1 MLGLD
6 RPVACL
12 YNVIEYAIDYVMDRP
27 TYTDIARHAGVST
40 ASVSRALAN
49 EKGVGPEVAERV
61 RQSAQ
66 ALGYRPN
73 RAARALRRQRADA
86 IGLVVSDVENPF
98 FASVARAVEGVATA
112 RGYAVLLC
120 NTDEDAEIERRHV
133 NLMMGESVAGVIA
146 VPSREEPGP
155 LLELRD
161 AGIPTVVIDR
171 RVRGDLFDTVQVDHR
186 AGARALVEHLIGHGH
201 DHVGTISVATPATSG
216 RDRMRGCRDA
226 IDAHPGTRLTD
237 LEGRTED
244 AVGVARTS
252 ELAERLARQMLEL
265 PERPT
270 AIFCANNLLSLGALR
285 ALRAA
290 GLRVPDDVALAG
302 FDDELFYDLLDPP
315 LTGVAQPIERIAR
328 TAAELLYERIAEPAR
343 PTQAVVLPAQLRLR
357 RSCGCAGDQSAD
369 TPEQLTPEV
378 NGGDH
383 P

>member
-1 MLGLD
+1 
-6 RPVACL
+6 
-12 YNVIEYAIDYVMDRP
+12 MDRP
-27 TYTDIARHAGVST
+27 TYADIARHAGVST

-49 EKGVGPEVAERV
+49 EKGVGPEVIERV
-61 RQSAQ
+61 RRSAA

-112 RGYAVLLC
+112 RSHAVLLC
-120 NTDEDAEIERRHV
+120 NTDESPEIERRHV
-133 NLMMGESVAGVIA
+133 DLMMGESVAGVIA

-161 AGIPTVVIDR
+161 AEIPTVVLDR
-171 RVRGDLFDTVQVDHR
+171 RVRGDLFDTVLVDHR
-186 AGARALVEHLIGHGH
+186 AGARAMVEHLIEHGH
-201 DHVGTISVATPATSG
+201 DHVGAISVATPATSG
-216 RDRMRGCRDA
+216 RDRMLGCRDA
-226 IDAHPGTRLTD
+226 IEAHAGTRLTS

-302 FDDELFYDLLDPP
+302 FDDEQFYDLLDPP
-315 LTGVAQPIERIAR
+315 LTGVAQPIDRIAR
-328 TAAELLYERIAEPAR
+328 TAAELLYERIADPAR
-343 PTQAVVLPAQLRLR
+343 PTRAVVLPAQLRLR
-357 RSCGCAGDQSAD
+357 TSCGCAGDGSA
-369 TPEQLTPEV
+369 ERLTPEV
-378 NGGDH
+378 TGGDH